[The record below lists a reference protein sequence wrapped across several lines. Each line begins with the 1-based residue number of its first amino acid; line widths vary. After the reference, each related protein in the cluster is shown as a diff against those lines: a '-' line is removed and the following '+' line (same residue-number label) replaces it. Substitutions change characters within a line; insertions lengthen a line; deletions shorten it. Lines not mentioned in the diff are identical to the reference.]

1 MPALPRLTVISAALM
16 VAVMLSGCSE
26 ESKMIDLVKNSRSQF
41 DGLEMRAMLENT
53 KVCSKPKWSY
63 QETKRGEQ
71 YVLFECTPN
80 ADLSVIS
87 KNVKNL
93 TDKSTN
99 ECLANIKRYE
109 ASIAKYQKQ
118 IDAISENLHE
128 LNKKFEAFKKT
139 DLTNSMPIFY
149 YTRMEGGQTRIQFLQ
164 TLLNL
169 SPEQWNNVFQYVKTN
184 RYDQQKLFNYVKK
197 LAETTSIYVMSTT
210 SNWNPEEI
218 DAYETLFN
226 LPKDQCFDAWKNKV
240 LPKLEQYY
248 FVKSKLR
255 SAYRDLTFN
264 FEKTVARY
272 ELNLQEPLREVERL
286 NRYVDREEKN
296 LSSLKNT
303 NWTRLKDAIL
313 YVKFNVVPEK
323 EQIIKPHG
331 SRSGYVLRWEDGTE
345 INQYGFYTM
354 VPMNLE
360 RAAEQDDVRSLQYW
374 IEGLSNPMTLKTFYQ
389 QGTRS
394 K

>member
-1 MPALPRLTVISAALM
+1 
-16 VAVMLSGCSE
+16 
-26 ESKMIDLVKNSRSQF
+26 
-41 DGLEMRAMLENT
+41 MRH
-53 KVCSKPKWSY
+53 
-63 QETKRGEQ
+63 
-71 YVLFECTPN
+71 
-80 ADLSVIS
+80 
-87 KNVKNL
+87 
-93 TDKSTN
+93 
-99 ECLANIKRYE
+99 
-109 ASIAKYQKQ
+109 SIAKYQKQ
-118 IDAISENLHE
+118 IDAIPENLHE

-210 SNWNPEEI
+210 SNRNPEEI

-240 LPKLEQYY
+240 LPKLEQYH

-264 FEKTVARY
+264 FEKTVAHY
-272 ELNLQEPLREVERL
+272 EQNLQEPLREVERL

-303 NWTRLKDAIL
+303 NWTRLKDATL

-345 INQYGFYTM
+345 INQYGFYTLL
-354 VPMNLE
+354 PMNLE

-374 IEGLSNPMTLKTFYQ
+374 IEGLSSPMTLKTFYQ

>member
-1 MPALPRLTVISAALM
+1 MG
-16 VAVMLSGCSE
+16 AVMLSGCSE
-26 ESKMIDLVKNSRSQF
+26 ESKMIELVKNSRSQF
-41 DGLEMRAMLENT
+41 DGLEMRTMLENT

-226 LPKDQCFDAWKNKV
+226 LPKDQCFDSWKNQV
-240 LPKLEQYY
+240 LPKMEQYR
-248 FVKSKLR
+248 FVKRALR
-255 SAYRDLTFN
+255 LTSRELTAN
-264 FEKTVARY
+264 FEKAIDRY
-272 ELNLQEPLREVERL
+272 KWDLEKPLREVEKF
-286 NRYVDREEKN
+286 NRYLEREKKN
-296 LSSLKNT
+296 LANLKNI
-303 NWTRLKDAIL
+303 NWTQLKDATL
-313 YVKFNVVPEK
+313 YVRFNVNPDKDE
-323 EQIIKPHG
+323 IIKPNG
-331 SRSGYVLRWEDGTE
+331 SRSGYVLRWKDGTE
-345 INQYGFYTM
+345 INQYGFYTLL
-354 VPMNLE
+354 PMNLE

-374 IEGLSNPMTLKTFYQ
+374 IEGLSSPMTLKTFYQ

>member
-1 MPALPRLTVISAALM
+1 M
-16 VAVMLSGCSE
+16 E
-26 ESKMIDLVKNSRSQF
+26 
-41 DGLEMRAMLENT
+41 
-53 KVCSKPKWSY
+53 
-63 QETKRGEQ
+63 
-71 YVLFECTPN
+71 
-80 ADLSVIS
+80 
-87 KNVKNL
+87 
-93 TDKSTN
+93 
-99 ECLANIKRYE
+99 
-109 ASIAKYQKQ
+109 KQ
-118 IDAISENLHE
+118 SL
-128 LNKKFEAFKKT
+128 
-139 DLTNSMPIFY
+139 
-149 YTRMEGGQTRIQFLQ
+149 GQ
-164 TLLNL
+164 
-169 SPEQWNNVFQYVKTN
+169 
-184 RYDQQKLFNYVKK
+184 
-197 LAETTSIYVMSTT
+197 
-210 SNWNPEEI
+210 
-218 DAYETLFN
+218 
-226 LPKDQCFDAWKNKV
+226 
-240 LPKLEQYY
+240 LEQYH

-255 SAYRDLTFN
+255 SAYHDLTFN

-272 ELNLQEPLREVERL
+272 EQNLQEPLREVERL

-354 VPMNLE
+354 VQMNLE
-360 RAAEQDDVRSLQYW
+360 RAAEQDDERSLQYW

>member
-1 MPALPRLTVISAALM
+1 
-16 VAVMLSGCSE
+16 MLKTQVE
-26 ESKMIDLVKNSRSQF
+26 LSRNQ
-41 DGLEMRAMLENT
+41 T
-53 KVCSKPKWSY
+53 
-63 QETKRGEQ
+63 GEQ

-226 LPKDQCFDAWKNKV
+226 LPKDQCFDAWNNKV

-248 FVKSKLR
+248 FVKSTLR

-272 ELNLQEPLREVERL
+272 EQNLQEPLREVERL

-303 NWTRLKDAIL
+303 NWTRLKDATL

-345 INQYGFYTM
+345 INQYGFYTLL
-354 VPMNLE
+354 PMNLE

-374 IEGLSNPMTLKTFYQ
+374 IEGLSSPMTLKTFYQ